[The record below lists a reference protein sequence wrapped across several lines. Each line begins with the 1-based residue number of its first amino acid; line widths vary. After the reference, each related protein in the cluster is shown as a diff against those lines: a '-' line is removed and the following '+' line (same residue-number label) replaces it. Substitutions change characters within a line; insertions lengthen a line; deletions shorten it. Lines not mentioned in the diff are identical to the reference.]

1 MEEELEVFRLEL
13 LALLDVLR
21 TELLTKISDT
31 RQELLDEIRELR
43 IFLLNTV
50 DEVKA
55 FLLSEVTAL
64 RLYTMQELAALR
76 YELYTVTNALETSI
90 NTKLAL
96 QKQELLDAIATM
108 RAAIQARYDHKIAR
122 VEVNMRY
129 LWLLIS
135 AGNTPVSSG
144 LIGFHT
150 FRVKGINIT
159 AYNYMGAE
167 GEPPLSI
174 PFNTVLVN
182 GINIVSS
189 MTEPFKT
196 IKVNNVL
203 IQAS

>member
-31 RQELLDEIRELR
+31 RQEL
-43 IFLLNTV
+43 
-50 DEVKA
+50 
-55 FLLSEVTAL
+55 
-64 RLYTMQELAALR
+64 
-76 YELYTVTNALETSI
+76 YTVTNALETSI

-108 RAAIQARYDHKIAR
+108 RTAIQERYDHKIAR

-144 LIGFHT
+144 LTGFHT